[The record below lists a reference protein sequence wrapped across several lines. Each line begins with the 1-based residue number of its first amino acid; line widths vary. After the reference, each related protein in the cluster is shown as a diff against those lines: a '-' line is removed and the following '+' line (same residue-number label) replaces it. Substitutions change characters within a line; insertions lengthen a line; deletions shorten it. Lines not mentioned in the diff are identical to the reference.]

1 MFNFFASL
9 FGYVLNF
16 LYNVVGNYGIAIIL
30 FSILVKIV
38 MIPFS
43 IKQQKTMKA
52 SVRIQDEMKQIQFK
66 YKNDIE
72 KQNQEIMSLYK
83 RENMSPFSGCLSSI
97 FQLILLIS
105 VFILVRSPLTY
116 MVKMNADVINK
127 LSSIVIEEENGAP
140 ANRYTEIQI
149 IQYFR
154 GLNNNNS
161 TEIKED
167 TEKAEQEITVN
178 DQNDEEIIQEEEK
191 DEFNINDYK
200 DQVSLNMDFL
210 GIDLSAVPT
219 QDVANWKTLIIP
231 VLYVITSFISIKLT
245 TATQSKMQNNKMITD
260 GNESKQEE
268 ENNPMEQANKSM
280 MWFMPMMAISIAIF
294 APLGLALYWLMSNI
308 LSIIE
313 RLILNKIPD

>member
-1 MFNFFASL
+1 
-9 FGYVLNF
+9 
-16 LYNVVGNYGIAIIL
+16 
-30 FSILVKIV
+30 
-38 MIPFS
+38 
-43 IKQQKTMKA
+43 
-52 SVRIQDEMKQIQFK
+52 
-66 YKNDIE
+66 
-72 KQNQEIMSLYK
+72 MSLYK